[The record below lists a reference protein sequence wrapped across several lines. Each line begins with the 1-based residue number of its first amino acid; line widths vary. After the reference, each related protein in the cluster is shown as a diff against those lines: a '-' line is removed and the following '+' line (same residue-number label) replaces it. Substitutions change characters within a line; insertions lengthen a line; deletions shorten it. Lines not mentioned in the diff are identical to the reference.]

1 MRRTF
6 HDESLRE
13 WEAYV
18 SGGQP
23 DTEAAARIYFLCL
36 TEPRERAR
44 FVPHESR
51 DVAEAERAL
60 EEMGDGELLELLE
73 QARPLD

>member
-6 HDESLRE
+6 HDDSLRE

-23 DTEAAARIYFLCL
+23 ESDTTARILFLCL

-44 FVPHESR
+44 VVSHESR
-51 DVAEAERAL
+51 DVASAERDLHRMA
-60 EEMGDGELLELLE
+60 DVELLELLGT
-73 QARPLD
+73 ARPLD

>member
-23 DTEAAARIYFLCL
+23 GTEAAARIYFLCL

-44 FVPHESR
+44 YVAHESR
-51 DVAEAERAL
+51 DVATAEKELRTLSDRDLLGLLDEAE
-60 EEMGDGELLELLE
+60 
-73 QARPLD
+73 PLD

>member
-23 DTEAAARIYFLCL
+23 ESDVSARILFLCL
-36 TEPRERAR
+36 TEPRERPR
-44 FVPHESR
+44 FVSHESR
-51 DVAEAERAL
+51 DVAAAERDLHRMA
-60 EEMGDGELLELLE
+60 DTELLELLGT
-73 QARPLD
+73 AHPLD

>member
-13 WEAYV
+13 WEVYV

-23 DTEAAARIYFLCL
+23 GTAASARIFFLCL
-36 TEPRERAR
+36 TESRRRPR
-44 FVPHESR
+44 FVPHDSG
-51 DVAEAERAL
+51 DVAEAERAIREL
-60 EEMGDGELLELLE
+60 SDRELLELLSE
-73 QARPLD
+73 AEPLT